1 MPAVIPFVTFA
12 LATMTPADPAS
23 FQNQAYP
30 LHEGG
35 EYVRVMSDAASSG
48 ITLSVSEGGLIAD
61 TPSRAASAP
70 DAPHGTLLE
79 GGRS

>member
-12 LATMTPADPAS
+12 LATITGADPMTPR
-23 FQNQAYP
+23 NQAYP

-35 EYVRVMSDAASSG
+35 EYVRVMSEPASRG
-48 ITLSVSEGGLIAD
+48 VTLSVSEGGLIAD